1 MPDNM
6 PGGGVAVRIRGF
18 STIRNN
24 DPLYIIDGIPVDG
37 GINFLNPNDI
47 ESMQV
52 LKDASSASIYGARA
66 ANGVVI
72 INTKRGKEGEFN
84 VNLDAYFGV
93 QKAAKQLRMLNAQQF
108 GDMLWQAMKNDGK
121 TPSHDVYGNGDQ
133 AVVPE
138 YLDSNHLIPSD
149 DVDWVDEILRAAV
162 VQSYNLSF
170 TKADKKSNQLFSL
183 GYYDQ
188 QGLVKFSDFKR
199 VSGRFNSEYKLFDDH
214 LRIGENISLSHS
226 WGTSVSNN
234 AALGGTL
241 YEAYKFQSIT
251 PVKNLEDEYAGN
263 VFSDIPN
270 PMGKLYRNKDNQ
282 DKKSRLVGNLY
293 AELHLFDGLMF
304 KTSFGVDYNNL
315 YRRSFSP
322 KYDELNASEKLS
334 SLSNRNAWNFNWVFT
349 NTLTYNKTFGDH
361 TINAL
366 LGMESLRNRYE
377 YFTASRDGFPSD
389 DPNFRF
395 FRCGRCRNPEEL
407 GCCYGV

>member
-149 DVDWVDEILRAAV
+149 DVDWVDEILRCLL
-162 VQSYNLSF
+162 Y
-170 TKADKKSNQLFSL
+170 
-183 GYYDQ
+183 
-188 QGLVKFSDFKR
+188 
-199 VSGRFNSEYKLFDDH
+199 
-214 LRIGENISLSHS
+214 
-226 WGTSVSNN
+226 TS
-234 AALGGTL
+234 
-241 YEAYKFQSIT
+241 
-251 PVKNLEDEYAGN
+251 P
-263 VFSDIPN
+263 
-270 PMGKLYRNKDNQ
+270 
-282 DKKSRLVGNLY
+282 
-293 AELHLFDGLMF
+293 
-304 KTSFGVDYNNL
+304 
-315 YRRSFSP
+315 SP
-322 KYDELNASEKLS
+322 
-334 SLSNRNAWNFNWVFT
+334 
-349 NTLTYNKTFGDH
+349 
-361 TINAL
+361 
-366 LGMESLRNRYE
+366 
-377 YFTASRDGFPSD
+377 RD
-389 DPNFRF
+389 
-395 FRCGRCRNPEEL
+395 
-407 GCCYGV
+407 